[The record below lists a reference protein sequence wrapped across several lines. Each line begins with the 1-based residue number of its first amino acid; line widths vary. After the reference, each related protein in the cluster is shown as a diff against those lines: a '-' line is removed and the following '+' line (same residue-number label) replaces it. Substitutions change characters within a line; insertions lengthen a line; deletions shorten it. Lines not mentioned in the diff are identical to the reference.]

1 MLISNT
7 SKKVDNLFDLLG
19 IEVARE
25 GSKATGF
32 PSISRVLGVELDLRD
47 FCRAEARIGHTQTG
61 GK

>member
-7 SKKVDNLFDLLG
+7 SKTVDNLFYLLG
-19 IEVARE
+19 VEVARE
-25 GSKATGF
+25 GCEAPGFSKQ
-32 PSISRVLGVELDLRD
+32 SVSLGVELDLRD

>member
-32 PSISRVLGVELDLRD
+32 PSISRVLGVELDLR
-47 FCRAEARIGHTQTG
+47 
-61 GK
+61 